1 MHEASLAGGVLRVV
15 EDAARREGFG
25 SVTLLRLEVGQ
36 LAGVEV
42 RALRF
47 ALEAIAPGTC
57 LAGARLEIDEPP
69 GQAWCLGCSARVT
82 LARRGDGCPQCGGYH
97 LQPTGGTELRV
108 VELLVND
115 NQGEQACA

>member
-1 MHEASLAGGVLRVV
+1 MHEMSLAGGILRVV
-15 EDAARREGFG
+15 EQAAAREHFRRVK
-25 SVTLLRLEVGQ
+25 SLRLEAGA

-57 LAGARLEIDEPP
+57 LEGATVDIDEPP
-69 GQAWCLGCSARVT
+69 ASAWCLGCDSSVSIRERTQA
-82 LARRGDGCPQCGGYH
+82 CPRCGGYR

-108 VELLVND
+108 VEMIVHND
-115 NQGEQACA
+115 D